1 MVVVILVTTEL
12 TLLAMVM
19 AMVAAVIMMVVMAVA
34 VLIMV
39 AMVVVVKL
47 VVVVVVIIVSDS
59 CSSGGGS
66 RDEMASCG
74 KVRDGFSVMGL
85 SGSVGHGD
93 PDMMMPLLTN
103 PWLGLSQFWV
113 STLIADATSIL
124 ALRVFFP
131 LHRGVIVR
139 AMMIWFIHGVFFGYA
154 RPSRFGDN
162 SCRRLLNANLRP
174 STHMESRNHIG
185 DICREAL
192 QRRLWFEMYNK
203 MGLH

>member
-59 CSSGGGS
+59 CSSGG
-66 RDEMASCG
+66 DEMASCG

-113 STLIADATSIL
+113 STLIADANSIL

-154 RPSRFGDN
+154 RPSRFNDN

-192 QRRLWFEMYNK
+192 QRRLWFEMYNR